1 MRDNAP
7 EAYLA
12 GGLALATLTDMPDE
26 QYMLLTMIL
35 HEHPLWSDLIEM
47 LPIAGWN
54 GKLFV
59 VGENEIDDETYMP
72 AAYIFDMPEGK

>member
-1 MRDNAP
+1 MLFRS
-7 EAYLA
+7 
-12 GGLALATLTDMPDE
+12 E